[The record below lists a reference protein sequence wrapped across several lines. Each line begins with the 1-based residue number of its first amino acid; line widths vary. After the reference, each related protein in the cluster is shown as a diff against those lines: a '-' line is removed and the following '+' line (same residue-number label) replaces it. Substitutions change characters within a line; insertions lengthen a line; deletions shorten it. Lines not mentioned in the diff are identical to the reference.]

1 MENLINQEI
10 IFELS
15 DINKTL
21 VCRDNKENI
30 WFINNKVFKDIY
42 YSVDTI
48 IFILYNKNKLRDKN
62 I

>member
-30 WFINNKVFKDIY
+30 WFINNKVFYVPRKQFKIRRG
-42 YSVDTI
+42 TQ
-48 IFILYNKNKLRDKN
+48 NN
-62 I
+62 

>member
-30 WFINNKVFKDIY
+30 WFIY
-42 YSVDTI
+42 
-48 IFILYNKNKLRDKN
+48 ILSQMLKNKLLYN